1 MFLHN
6 IFVYKYIMTDT
17 EDSITKVSTTL
28 LSNTKTE
35 NIDGLQKEYDAA
47 LKTYNKNLTDIRN
60 KNKDY
65 FTRISPT
72 NRFLNKT
79 VRFSNGTLA
88 YVTNQGYLKKL
99 STQKLSDYPNIPKT
113 ITNLGINWNASYDTQ
128 GIILLTK
135 PQLVIGAPLVPG
147 QSVGNEGN
155 NVQFTTFNDIP
166 ATYQG
171 CYDNTG
177 LAYIGNPPSNTN
189 LIANGDF
196 TRPSMAN
203 WTYTNG
209 SAGII
214 QVQSSLNYSIGL
226 TGKASL
232 VEIVGVQGIRQE
244 VNIPNAG
251 TYIFTLYYCG
261 KGIWNYNRITVSITG
276 RGPLLIITPR
286 NAKWTKVTSTL
297 QMNAPGRITITING
311 NNVGKITAIQ
321 DISLFRAGD
330 FTYEQCKKSA
340 IYQGKQFF
348 GLQGY
353 NDETRKGFCAVSDTF
368 TIPEKQSTSTVEQV
382 LWRAGTQTGNS
393 ATLKYDGRL
402 AISNINNQEIP
413 FRLQQVI
420 PNPSNYIGCYNV
432 VDGMKTTSFST
443 LPRVFRLS
451 SSYQKGDVGAGI
463 NRHNYYMLGSST
475 TQCLTSSDLRLIKS
489 RGISTSC
496 RKTGNFTVGNLGSY
510 AVYVRKDASISLL
523 NESRHF
529 YLVVHN
535 GRVDIH
541 LGANEADNQGIITT
555 IYSTSA
561 VLRADPSRVASLGHN
576 GRNVLYAGETLPNNK
591 WIGSPDGTLWLDMKN
606 GDLTIKT
613 TAQVSNCTQTGNV
626 FSGNSGTVANAI
638 YKLNQTVKSFRDKL
652 SNLAYI
658 DADSKLYSYDQ
669 KDTQLVVGD
678 YKELVGVKI
687 SGREQ
692 SGITDCKARCDASND
707 CVGYSRSVNNACTI
721 LSQNDITKNPMN
733 ADENYYSYI
742 RLKRPTKDLY
752 GISKK
757 VTQTD
762 SAVYTGYNTGT
773 SFKPD
778 TVGFNTE
785 DAARGLL
792 NTKTQTLID
801 KASSYEDNIK
811 AVQKQ
816 YNDNNDSYKKY
827 TDENKPNEV
836 INAAIDN
843 DNYMKIV
850 DDSDM
855 AVLQK
860 NTTYLIWSIVAVGT
874 VLVSMSVIRK

>member
-35 NIDGLQKEYDAA
+35 NIDGLQKEYDDA

-79 VRFSNGTLA
+79 VKFSNGTLA

-113 ITNLGINWNASYDTQ
+113 ITNLGINWNTSYDTQ
-128 GIILLTK
+128 GVILLTK
-135 PQLVIGAPLVPG
+135 PQLVVGTPLVPG
-147 QSVGNEGN
+147 QTVGNEGN

-177 LAYIGNPPSNTN
+177 LAYIGNPPNNTN

-232 VEIVGVQGIRQE
+232 VEIAGPQGIRQD
-244 VNIPNAG
+244 VTISNAG

-261 KGIWNYNRITVSITG
+261 KGIGTYNQITVSITG
-276 RGPLLIITPR
+276 TTPLIITPR
-286 NAKWTKVTSTL
+286 NTTWTKATKSIQVNT
-297 QMNAPGRITITING
+297 PGIITVTITG
-311 NNVGKITAIQ
+311 NTVGKITAIQ
-321 DISLFRAGD
+321 DISLVRAGD

-353 NDETRKGFCAVSDTF
+353 NGETRKGFCAVSDTF

-402 AISNINNQEIP
+402 AISNSNNQEIP

-451 SSYQKGDVGAGI
+451 SSYQKGDVGAGL

-475 TQCLTSSDLRLIKS
+475 TQCFTSSDLKLIKS
-489 RGISTSC
+489 KGISTSC
-496 RKTGNFTVGNLGSY
+496 RKTGNFMVGNLGSY
-510 AVYVRKDASISLL
+510 AVYVRKDASTSLL

-591 WIGSPDGTLWLDMKN
+591 WIGSPDGTLYLDMKN

-658 DADSKLYSYDQ
+658 DADSNLHTYNQ
-669 KDTQLVVGD
+669 AETQLVVGD

-687 SGREQ
+687 SGTEQ

-757 VTQTD
+757 VTQAD

-785 DAARGLL
+785 DAARGVL

-836 INAAIDN
+836 INAAIEN

-860 NTTYLIWSIVAVGT
+860 NTTYLIWSILAVGT

>member
-1 MFLHN
+1 MA
-6 IFVYKYIMTDT
+6 DT
-17 EDSITKVSTTL
+17 EDSITNDSTTL

-35 NIDGLQKEYDAA
+35 NIDQLQKEYDDA
-47 LKTYNKNLTDIRN
+47 LKTYNTNLKTIRN

-128 GIILLTK
+128 GTILLTK
-135 PQLVIGAPLVPG
+135 PQLVVGSPLILG
-147 QSVGNEGN
+147 ETVGNEGN

-171 CYDNTG
+171 CFNNTG

-189 LIANGDF
+189 LIKNGDF
-196 TRPSMAN
+196 NGMTD

-214 QVQSSLNYSIGL
+214 PVASSLNYSIGL
-226 TGKASL
+226 TGKARL
-232 VEIVGVQGIRQE
+232 VEIVGPQGIQQN

-251 TYIFTLYYCG
+251 TYILTFYYCG
-261 KGIWNYNRITVSITG
+261 KGIGPHNTITVRITGTNNLIIIPRNTTWTKATKSIKVNAAGNITVTITG
-276 RGPLLIITPR
+276 NT
-286 NAKWTKVTSTL
+286 
-297 QMNAPGRITITING
+297 
-311 NNVGKITAIQ
+311 VGKITAIQ
-321 DISLFRAGD
+321 DISLFKAGD

-353 NDETRKGFCAVSDTF
+353 NSETGKGFCALSDTF
-368 TIPEKQSTSTVEQV
+368 TIPEQQSTSTVEQS
-382 LWRAGTQTGNS
+382 LWSAGTKTGDF
-393 ATLKYDGRL
+393 ATMKYDGRL
-402 AISNINNQEIP
+402 AISNSNRQEIP
-413 FRLQQVI
+413 FNLSQVI
-420 PNPSNYIGCYNV
+420 SFPSNYLGCYNV
-432 VDGMKTTSFST
+432 VDGIKTTSFST
-443 LPRVFRLS
+443 LPRFFNTVP
-451 SSYQKGDVGAGI
+451 SYQKGHVCSAI
-463 NRHNYYMLGSST
+463 NNHNYYMLGSST
-475 TQCLTSSDLRLIKS
+475 TQCLTSSNLQLIKS
-489 RGISTSC
+489 KGISTSC
-496 RKTGNFTVGNLGSY
+496 RKTGNFMVGNLGSY
-510 AVYVRKDASISLL
+510 AVYVRKDATGNLL

-535 GRVDIH
+535 ERVDIH
-541 LGANEADNQGIITT
+541 MGANEADNQGIITT

-561 VLRADPSRVASLGHN
+561 VLRKDASRVASLGLN
-576 GRNVLYAGETLPNNK
+576 GRNILYAGETIPNNK
-591 WIGSPDGTLWLDMKN
+591 WIGSPDGTLWLEMKN
-606 GDLTIKT
+606 GDLSIKT
-613 TAQVSNCTQTGNV
+613 TAQVSNCTRTGNI
-626 FSGNSGTVANAI
+626 SRGNSGTVANAI
-638 YKLNQTVKSFRDKL
+638 YKLNQTVKSFRNQL

-658 DADSKLYSYDQ
+658 DADSNLHTYNQ
-669 KDTQLVVGD
+669 AETQLVVGD

-687 SGREQ
+687 EGREQ
-692 SGITDCKARCDASND
+692 TGITDCKAECDMSND
-707 CVGYSRSVNNACTI
+707 CVGYSRSVNNNACTI
-721 LSQNDITKNPMN
+721 LKQDDITKNPMN

-742 RLKRPTKDLY
+742 RLKRPTKGIY

-757 VTQTD
+757 VTQID

-773 SFKPD
+773 TFTPD
-778 TVGFNTE
+778 TVGFSTD
-785 DAARGLL
+785 DADRGVL
-792 NTKTQTLID
+792 NAKTQSLLD
-801 KASSYEDNIK
+801 KTRNYEDNILD
-811 AVQKQ
+811 VQKQ
-816 YNDNNDSYKKY
+816 YNINNDSYKKY
-827 TDENKPNEV
+827 SEENKSNDV
-836 INAAIDN
+836 MNAAIEN

-855 AVLQK
+855 VVLQK
-860 NTTYLIWSIVAVGT
+860 NTTYLIWSILAVGT

>member
-35 NIDGLQKEYDAA
+35 KIDQLQKEYDDA
-47 LKTYNKNLTDIRN
+47 LKTYNTDLSDIRG

-79 VRFSNGTLA
+79 VRFSNEKLA

-128 GIILLTK
+128 GTILLTK
-135 PQLVIGAPLVPG
+135 PQLIIGTPLEPG

-171 CYDNTG
+171 CFDNIG
-177 LAYIGNPPSNTN
+177 LAYIGNAPSNEN
-189 LIANGDF
+189 LIKNGDF
-196 TRPSMAN
+196 AGLSN

-214 QVQSSLNYSIGL
+214 PVASSLNYSIGL

-232 VEIVGVQGIRQE
+232 VEIVGPQGIQQE

-261 KGIWNYNRITVSITG
+261 KGIGAYNPITVAITG
-276 RGPLLIITPR
+276 TRNLIITPI
-286 NAKWTKVTSTL
+286 NTTWTKATKSIQV
-297 QMNAPGRITITING
+297 NAPGKITVVIQG
-311 NNVGKITAIQ
+311 NTVGKITAIQ
-321 DISLFRAGD
+321 DISLFKAGD

-353 NDETRKGFCAVSDTF
+353 NSETGKGFCALSDTF
-368 TIPEKQSTSTVEQV
+368 TIPDKQSTSTIEQV
-382 LWRAGTQTGNS
+382 LWNAGAQTGNY
-393 ATLKYDGRL
+393 ATMKYDGRL
-402 AISNINNQEIP
+402 AILNSNNQEIS
-413 FRLQQVI
+413 FNLVQVI
-420 PNPSNYIGCYNV
+420 TNPANYMGCYNV
-432 VDGMKTTSFST
+432 VDGMKTTSFSSLSWFFNN
-443 LPRVFRLS
+443 LP
-451 SSYQKGDVGAGI
+451 SYQKGDACAV
-463 NRHNYYMLGSST
+463 NNKHNYYMLGSST
-475 TQCLTSSDLRLIKS
+475 TQCFTSSDLKLIKS
-489 RGISTSC
+489 KGISTSC
-496 RKTGNFTVGNLGSY
+496 KKTGDFMVGNLGSY
-510 AVYVRKDASISLL
+510 AVYVRKDASSTSLL
-523 NESRHF
+523 NESQHF

-535 GRVDIH
+535 DRVDIH
-541 LGANEADNQGIITT
+541 MGANEADNQGIITT

-561 VLRADPSRVASLGHN
+561 VLRKDTSRVASLGLN
-576 GRNVLYAGETLPNNK
+576 GRNILYAGETIPNNK
-591 WIGSPDGTLWLDMKN
+591 WIGSPDGTLWLEMKN

-613 TAQVSNCTQTGNV
+613 TAQVSNCTGTGNIYR
-626 FSGNSGTVANAI
+626 GNSGTVANAI
-638 YKLNQTVKSFRDKL
+638 YKLNQTVKSFRNQL
-652 SNLAYI
+652 SNLSYI
-658 DADSKLYSYDQ
+658 DADSKLYTYEQ
-669 KDTQLVVGD
+669 PDTQLVTGD

-687 SGREQ
+687 EGKEQ
-692 SGITDCKARCDASND
+692 TGITDCKAACDASND
-707 CVGYSRSVNNACTI
+707 CVGYSRSVNNNACTI

-757 VTQTD
+757 VKQID

-773 SFKPD
+773 TFKPD
-778 TVGFNTE
+778 TVGFNKD
-785 DAARGLL
+785 DAARGVL
-792 NTKTQTLID
+792 NAKTQTLID
-801 KASSYEDNIK
+801 KSSSYEDNIK

-816 YNDNNDSYKKY
+816 YNSNNDSYKKY
-827 TDENKPNEV
+827 SDDNKSNDV
-836 INAAIDN
+836 INAAIEN

-855 AVLQK
+855 VVLQK
-860 NTTYLIWSIVAVGT
+860 NTAYLIWSILAVGT
-874 VLVSMSVIRK
+874 VLVSMSVVRR